1 MLKNINDY
9 LNLICILALV
19 VEGLGIFVGIFIKN
33 HDKEEK
39 ENFLKLFKEYIDN
52 TEE

>member
-9 LNLICILALV
+9 LSIICLIILV
-19 VEGLGIFVGIFIKN
+19 IEGLGIFVGIFIKQ
-33 HDKEEK
+33 HDKSVK
-39 ENFLKLFKEYIDN
+39 INFIKLFKEYIDN